1 MSLDVIKLRSPAT
14 FSTLLV
20 FTTLAPPAFMIAA
33 YTLWP
38 SPPVVIQP
46 GLLAVAFLGGAHV
59 FITFWFYLDGKAHKQ
74 VFAVRKAYYYALPI
88 VIMAATSLTYAM
100 LSTPNR
106 MYAYAAFM
114 LSAQWHHSR
123 QNIGVYS
130 FLSQSWKLGPVS
142 QIERNI
148 ISLSWLGG
156 VCAGLRWYQF
166 PINRPDILT
175 AIYWVGVACYVVV
188 FAAAGYFALRAYREH
203 RSLLKT
209 GLFLGL
215 CAFFLPALL
224 FTNVA
229 AATSFGAAHSI
240 QYYLFLWYVLYREPS
255 SVASRLRLPTS
266 RLGWIT
272 SIGLAGAWPFAVLLG
287 LSYVYMSAASA
298 IGNGFNNT
306 VDAALFGII
315 MGWVITHYVVDA
327 GIWKMGNKRVRE
339 YHSEQFAFLRS

>member
-1 MSLDVIKLRSPAT
+1 
-14 FSTLLV
+14 
-20 FTTLAPPAFMIAA
+20 MIAA

-38 SPPVVIQP
+38 NPPAAMQP
-46 GLLAVAFLGGAHV
+46 GLLALAFLGGGHV

-74 VFAVRKAYYYALPI
+74 IFSIRKVYYYALPLA
-88 VIMAATSLTYAM
+88 IMAATSIAYAT
-100 LSTPNR
+100 LSTSGR
-106 MYAYAAFM
+106 MYFYAVFA

-142 QIERNI
+142 QTERNI

-166 PINRPDILT
+166 PVDRPEILNG
-175 AIYWVGVACYVVV
+175 IYWAGVACYVIV
-188 FAAAGYFALRAYREH
+188 FIAAGYFAFRAHREH

-224 FTNVA
+224 FTTPGA
-229 AATSFGAAHSI
+229 AASFAAAHAI

-255 SVASRLRLPTS
+255 HVASRLHLPS
-266 RLGWIT
+266 SKSGWIAA
-272 SIGLAGAWPFAVLLG
+272 IGIAAAWPFAILFG
-287 LSYVYMSAASA
+287 LSYVYMKTSAA
-298 IGNGFNNT
+298 IGTGFNNT
-306 VDAALFGII
+306 IDAALFGII

-327 GIWKMGNKRVRE
+327 GIWKMGNKQVRE
-339 YHSEQFAFLRS
+339 YHSEQFAFLRT